1 VRKTALV
8 VFEEADYSQHIPLVE
23 ILAGKLRDTMIEQ
36 GMLMLESL
44 KVEKS
49 YKSWPLHV
57 SRDGKSYMLDRYY
70 AKGSQMVGVQPM
82 DRLMACWAH
91 CISRKTGFRS
101 TLDVIIKGHRKDS
114 EVMLKMQM
122 I

>member
-1 VRKTALV
+1 MRKTACV

-23 ILAGKLRDTMIEQ
+23 ILAGKLRDTMIDQ
-36 GMLMLESL
+36 GMLMIESL

-49 YKSWPLHV
+49 HKSWPLHA
-57 SRDGKSYMLDRYY
+57 SKDGSSYMLDRYY
-70 AKGSQMVGVQPM
+70 AKGSQMAGVQPM

-101 TLDVIIKGHRKDS
+101 TLDIIIKGHRKDS
-114 EVMLKMQM
+114 EVMLKMQL

>member
-1 VRKTALV
+1 M
-8 VFEEADYSQHIPLVE
+8 E
-23 ILAGKLRDTMIEQ
+23 ILAGKLRDIMIDQ

-49 YKSWPLHV
+49 HKSWPLHV
-57 SRDGKSYMLDRYY
+57 STDGKSYMLDRYY
-70 AKGSQMVGVQPM
+70 SKGSQMAGVQPM

-101 TLDVIIKGHRKDS
+101 TLDIIVKGHRKDS
-114 EVMLKMQM
+114 EIKHKMQM